1 MLQKLSSNFLLRN
14 GVKAKTNKKIFEM
27 FTLSYYVV
35 PVQTYAGV
43 GLIIMELNLVQNV
56 AANCRQQLG
65 NDEQICRNK
74 TFEKQKKIIFK
85 NLEEGEN
92 R

>member
-35 PVQTYAGV
+35 PVQTYAGG
-43 GLIIMELNLVQNV
+43 GLIIMELNLV
-56 AANCRQQLG
+56 
-65 NDEQICRNK
+65 
-74 TFEKQKKIIFK
+74 
-85 NLEEGEN
+85 
-92 R
+92 